1 MKRFATL
8 AVLALS
14 VMLGTAPAVGAET
27 LAQVAQTASHGFN
40 IRMPG
45 TPQSQFQDVQIPG
58 GKVSTGAWTTQ
69 TAEGV
74 IYSVSFADYPEPVA
88 KARPAKDFLDE
99 GEAGLAN
106 QLRGTVRSKRD
117 VALDGNPGR
126 EFTVS
131 SENGEVKAR
140 NYMVGRRLYTLLVLY
155 NPSIGAPDADKFLG
169 SLALRK

>member
-8 AVLALS
+8 AVLAAS
-14 VMLGTAPAVGAET
+14 VLLGAAPAVAAEA
-27 LAQVAQTASHGFN
+27 LAPVAQTAGHGFT

-45 TPQSQFQDVQIPG
+45 TPQAQFQDVQIPG
-58 GKVSTGAWTTQ
+58 GTVGTGAWSSMLNSG
-69 TAEGV
+69 A
-74 IYSVSFADYPEPVA
+74 IYSVSFADYPEAVA
-88 KARPAKDFLDE
+88 KARPAKEFLDE

-117 VALDGNPGR
+117 VTLDGNPGR

-131 SENGEVKAR
+131 SDNGEVKAR

-155 NPSIGAPDADKFLG
+155 NPAIGAPDADGFLG
-169 SLALRK
+169 SLKLVK